1 MKLRI
6 CFLFLFATCLSTS
19 ILHAQQ
25 QDSLRNI
32 ISAVAQDAKGTV
44 GVSILNIETRDTISY
59 NGRQHFPMQ
68 SVMKFPIAITVLHDI
83 DEGRFTLDEKV
94 HVDKNDLKPDTYSP
108 LRDKFPE
115 GSIEITMRELLSYM
129 VSLSDNNACD
139 MLLKEVGGP
148 AHVENYMH
156 SFGVKNIAVKASEY
170 QMAQGWD
177 VQYTNWTT
185 PFEMVRLLDIANK
198 PNFLSKESYAY
209 LWKIMQETSTGPKQ
223 IKGLLPAGT
232 IVAHKTG
239 RSGTNDQGITAATN
253 DVGIIT
259 LPNGKH
265 LAIAVFISNS
275 GTDLPTREDVIAR
288 IAKAAWDYFINKQ
301 L

>member
-1 MKLRI
+1 MRLK
-6 CFLFLFATCLSTS
+6 FTS
-19 ILHAQQ
+19 ILFIFFCYASFSCAQQ
-25 QDSLRNI
+25 ADSLRNLI
-32 ISAVAQDAKGTV
+32 GTIAQDAKGTV
-44 GVSILNIETRDTISY
+44 GICIMNIDTRDTISY
-59 NGRQHFPMQ
+59 NGRLHLPMQ

-83 DEGRFTLDEKV
+83 DEDRFTLDEKV
-94 HVDKNDLKPDTYSP
+94 HVDKSDLKPDTYSP

-115 GSIEITMRELLSYM
+115 GNIDISLRELLSYM

-139 MLLKEVGGP
+139 ILLKEIGGT
-148 AHVENYMH
+148 AHVENYIH
-156 SFGVKNIAVKASEY
+156 SFGVKNIAIKASEY

-198 PNFLSKESYAY
+198 PNFLSKESHAY

-239 RSGTNDQGITAATN
+239 RSGTNEQGITAATN
-253 DVGIIT
+253 DVGIVT
-259 LPNGKH
+259 LLNGKQ

-275 GTDLPTREDVIAR
+275 STDLPTREDVIAR
-288 IAKAAWDYFINKQ
+288 IAKAAWDYSINK
-301 L
+301 

>member
-1 MKLRI
+1 MRLK
-6 CFLFLFATCLSTS
+6 FTS
-19 ILHAQQ
+19 ILFIVICYASVSCAQQ
-25 QDSLRNI
+25 ADSLRNLI
-32 ISAVAQDAKGTV
+32 NTIALDAKGTV
-44 GVSILNIETRDTISY
+44 GVCIMNIETRDTISY
-59 NGRQHFPMQ
+59 NGRLHLPMQ

-83 DEGRFTLDEKV
+83 DEGRFTLDEKI
-94 HVDKNDLKPDTYSP
+94 HVDKGDLKPDTYSP
-108 LRDKFPE
+108 LREKFPQ
-115 GSIEITMRELLSYM
+115 GNIDISIRELLSYM

-139 MLLKEVGGP
+139 ILLKEIGGT

-156 SFGVKNIAVKASEY
+156 SFGAKNISVKATEY

-198 PNFLSKESYAY
+198 PNFLSKESHAY

-223 IKGLLPAGT
+223 IKGLLPLGS

-265 LAIAVFISNS
+265 LAIAVFVSNAT
-275 GTDLPTREDVIAR
+275 TDLPTREDVIAR
-288 IAKAAWDYFINKQ
+288 IAKTAWDYFINKQ

>member
-1 MKLRI
+1 MRAQVI
-6 CFLFLFATCLSTS
+6 FILFLFCSS
-19 ILHAQQ
+19 VVHARQQ
-25 QDSLRNI
+25 ADSLRNI
-32 ISAVAQDAKGTV
+32 IGTIAPDAKGIV
-44 GVSILNIETRDTISY
+44 GVCIMNIETRDTISY
-59 NGRQHFPMQ
+59 NGRLHLPMQ
-68 SVMKFPIAITVLHDI
+68 SVMKLPIAITVLHDI
-83 DEGRFTLDEKV
+83 DEGRFTLDEKI
-94 HVDKNDLKPDTYSP
+94 HIDKSDLHPDTHSP
-108 LRDKFPE
+108 LHDKFPE
-115 GSIEITMRELLSYM
+115 GNIDISIRELLSYM

-139 MLLKEVGGP
+139 ILLKEVSGT

-156 SFGVKNIAVKASEY
+156 SFGAKNIAVKASEY

-198 PNFLSKESYAY
+198 PNFLSKESHAY

-223 IKGLLPAGT
+223 IKGLLPVGT

-239 RSGTNDQGITAATN
+239 RSGTNDQGVTAATN

-265 LAIAVFISNS
+265 LAIAVFVSNS
-275 GTDLPTREDVIAR
+275 TTDLPTREDVIAR
-288 IAKAAWDYFINKQ
+288 IAKAAWDYEIG

>member
-6 CFLFLFATCLSTS
+6 CFLFLFATYLPTS
-19 ILHAQQ
+19 LLHAQQ
-25 QDSLRNI
+25 ADSLRNVI
-32 ISAVAQDAKGTV
+32 ATIAQDAKGTV
-44 GVSILNIETRDTISY
+44 GVCMMNIETRDTVSY
-59 NGRQHFPMQ
+59 NGRLHLPMQ

-83 DEGRFTLDEKV
+83 DEGQFTIDQKI
-94 HVDKNDLKPDTYSP
+94 HVSKDDLKPDTYSP

-115 GSIEITMRELLSYM
+115 GNIEISIAELLSYM

-139 MLLKEVGGP
+139 ILLKEIGGP

-156 SFGVKNIAVKASEY
+156 SFGVKQIAVKASEY

-177 VQYTNWTT
+177 VQFTNWTM

-198 PNFLSKESYAY
+198 SNFLSGESHAY
-209 LWKIMQETSTGPKQ
+209 LWKIMQATSTGPKQ

-239 RSGTNDQGITAATN
+239 RSGTDEHGVTAATN

-265 LAIAVFISNS
+265 LAIAIFVNNAI
-275 GTDLPTREDVIAR
+275 TDLPTREDVMAR
-288 IAKAAWDYFINKQ
+288 IAKAAWDYW
-301 L
+301 LSR

>member
-1 MKLRI
+1 MRTKI
-6 CFLFLFATCLSTS
+6 ASILFLLILSAS
-19 ILHAQQ
+19 VSYSQQ
-25 QDSLRNI
+25 TDSLRNVI
-32 ISAVAQDAKGTV
+32 ATIVQDAKGTV
-44 GVSILNIETRDTISY
+44 GVCIMNIETRDTISY
-59 NGRQHFPMQ
+59 NGRLHLPMQ

-83 DEGRFTLDEKV
+83 DEGRFTLDEKI
-94 HVDKNDLKPDTYSP
+94 HIDKSDLKPDTYSP

-115 GSIEITMRELLSYM
+115 GNIDIGIRELLSYM

-139 MLLKEVGGP
+139 ILLKEIGGTL
-148 AHVENYMH
+148 HVENYMH
-156 SFGVKNIAVKASEY
+156 SFGVKNIAVKATEY

-177 VQYTNWTT
+177 IQYTNWIT

-198 PNFLSKESYAY
+198 PNFLSKESHAY

-223 IKGLLPAGT
+223 IKGLLPPGT

-239 RSGTNDQGITAATN
+239 RSGTNDQGVTAATN

-259 LPNGKH
+259 LPNGKR
-265 LAIAVFISNS
+265 LAIAVFVSNS
-275 GTDLPTREDVIAR
+275 STDLPTREDVIAR